1 VGNIHASKTSNA
13 ILHIQ
18 ISIYKEDVNK
28 PSFRVN
34 KKIKDLNIFSLN
46 GA

>member
-1 VGNIHASKTSNA
+1 VGNIHASETSNA
-13 ILHIQ
+13 ILLIQ
-18 ISIYKEDVNK
+18 ISIHKEDLNM